1 MFLKSDFHR
10 SSSIQTIP
18 SPSATE
24 PIHVMRGNKILRRIR
39 EAFSG
44 RIYQSLAILFC
55 VVFGVAMIANT
66 QMSGEAWW
74 FWYASFLHG
83 RSKLYADL
91 HLALQPLFVL
101 ETAAWIK
108 LFGTKCLVTEIPSVV
123 HVAVFCLGI
132 FLILQE
138 SDWPDWQ
145 KAIVLASAFLICV
158 NCIAYRFDDYHI
170 LADIL
175 IYYSLALLLL
185 LARTD
190 VAKRQFRLAA
200 GLGFL
205 SGLAVTTRLNDGG
218 ALLVATGVCL
228 LVLARKRRLISASL
242 FVVVAVVTVIIVV
255 KLTGDSLSNYVS
267 YSIIKAAG
275 AKGGTESIFAAP
287 IQLFHT
293 AFSGIRG
300 QRSLLLWLVAVV
312 AAGPVVQ
319 HYCKAKFRYLVV
331 LQLGIAGMGLALS
344 SPNNRQEL
352 LTIVLFLSF
361 VVILINY
368 LLVPVVAARFFVSK
382 IGNDKPEWDSREI
395 LILIPLAELAS
406 FSTSNAGTAASFLSP
421 IALFLLLVP
430 VIQPFRRQASWANA
444 TLVTIMA
451 LMGLR
456 TITDKII
463 DPYSWL
469 VYHSSPMFENRQ
481 WYQHPVYGAMYIE
494 RDLLQF
500 IEPICK
506 EIERGNSKPE
516 LLSMPFSYP
525 NYFCNTPPWHGY
537 VQTFYDT
544 STRSTIEKLIGE
556 LQTAPPQWIV
566 YQRQLKMLRLSE
578 VTFHKGKPQAHRD
591 LDTMIMQKIATG
603 QWELVEKSDYL
614 RSNYPLPAAKA
625 PFEEGDGWYIIRTR
639 PK

>member
-1 MFLKSDFHR
+1 
-10 SSSIQTIP
+10 
-18 SPSATE
+18 
-24 PIHVMRGNKILRRIR
+24 MRGNKILRILRDV
-39 EAFSG
+39 FSG
-44 RIYQSLAILFC
+44 RVYQSLAILFC
-55 VVFGVAMIANT
+55 VLFGVAMIANT

-83 RSKLYADL
+83 GSKLYADL
-91 HLALQPLFVL
+91 HLALQPLFVQ

-108 LFGTKCLVTEIPSVV
+108 LFGTKCLVTEIPSVI
-123 HVAVFCLGI
+123 HVVVFCLGI

-138 SDWPDWQ
+138 SEWPDWQ

-158 NCIAYRFDDYHI
+158 NCVAYRFDDYHI
-170 LADIL
+170 LADIF
-175 IYYSLALLLL
+175 IYYSMALLLL

-190 VAKRQFRLAA
+190 TAKRQFRLAA

-228 LVLARKRRLISASL
+228 LVLARKRRLIAASL
-242 FVVVAVVTVIIVV
+242 FVVVAVVTVFTVV
-255 KLTGDSLSNYVS
+255 KLTGDSFSNYAS

-300 QRSLLLWLVAVV
+300 QRWLFFWLVTIV

-319 HYCKAKFRYLVV
+319 HYCKTKLKYLVV
-331 LQLGIAGMGLALS
+331 LQLGIAGVALALS
-344 SPNNRQEL
+344 SPYNRQEL
-352 LTIVLFLSF
+352 LTIVVVLSF

-368 LLVPVVAARFFVSK
+368 LLVPVVAARFFVSQM
-382 IGNDKPEWDSREI
+382 GNGKPDWDSREI

-406 FSTSNAGTAASFLSP
+406 FSTSNAGTVASFLSP
-421 IALFLLLVP
+421 IALFLLLMP

-444 TLVTIMA
+444 SLVTIMA
-451 LMGLR
+451 LVGIRAM
-456 TITDKII
+456 TDKII
-463 DPYSWL
+463 DPYRWL
-469 VYHSSPMFENRQ
+469 VYHSSPMFENRE
-481 WYQHPVYGAMYIE
+481 WYQHPVYGPMYID
-494 RDLLQF
+494 RDLLGF
-500 IEPICK
+500 MEPICQQIR
-506 EIERGNSKPE
+506 ESNPKPE

-525 NYFCNTPPWHGY
+525 NYFCDTPPWHSY
-537 VQTFYDT
+537 VGTFFDT
-544 STRSTIEKLIGE
+544 STRSTIEGLIGE
-556 LQTAPPQWIV
+556 LQRAPPQWIV

-603 QWELVEKSDYL
+603 QWELIEKSDYL
-614 RSNYPLPAAKA
+614 LSNYPPPAAKA
-625 PFEEGDGWYIIRTR
+625 PFQEGDGWYIIRTR